1 MAYATADGAFS
12 AIELE
17 GLIIYG
23 ARDDNDV
30 FRATNYAKI
39 ITVICSLVLLY
50 YGVDT
55 EAPVLALLDRIQV
68 LFLQ

>member
-39 ITVICSLVLLY
+39 TTVICSLVF
-50 YGVDT
+50 V
-55 EAPVLALLDRIQV
+55 VLWGRH
-68 LFLQ
+68 